1 MRSRGES
8 VGPETGGRRS
18 PSREVGGSFFRIG
31 PTGSRVGGASL
42 AFLLLAAP
50 GLGGCTGAPRVDADA
65 PRIDM
70 STEESAARTMERL
83 QKSLTPQQL
92 NDFNQAT
99 LALVRKELEVGQDE
113 NKLDPQKARI
123 AVKKVLD
130 GRTAAEVVA
139 AARQARPAPAA
150 PAKP

>member
-1 MRSRGES
+1 MKS
-8 VGPETGGRRS
+8 VGRDGGPEKRDDRV
-18 PSREVGGSFFRIG
+18 PSREVGGSFFRLG
-31 PTGSRVGGASL
+31 QTRTRMGGASL

-50 GLGGCTGAPRVDADA
+50 GIGGCTGSPRGTTDA

-70 STEESAARTMERL
+70 STEESAARTMESL

-99 LALVRKELEVGQDE
+99 LALVRKELDVGQGED
-113 NKLDPQKARI
+113 KLDPQKARV

-139 AARQARPAPAA
+139 AARQAQSAPAA
-150 PAKP
+150 AAHP